1 MAEVVAEVAAVFV
14 ENLGHVH
21 VRTCGKYISIFVLVS
36 VICETKLKIEIFR
49 RWIYMCTTD
58 VCAPRVHMFLSTVLE
73 Q

>member
-1 MAEVVAEVAAVFV
+1 MFMLERAAS
-14 ENLGHVH
+14 
-21 VRTCGKYISIFVLVS
+21 ISIFVLVS

>member
-1 MAEVVAEVAAVFV
+1 MSRISDMFMLERAAS
-14 ENLGHVH
+14 
-21 VRTCGKYISIFVLVS
+21 ISIFVLVS